1 MSSISSRLAR
11 IATLAL
17 AALSLAWVAAPR
29 SAAAVELYWDPAVQT
44 VVAQPLVLTRPV
56 TFTRPVTTTYYVTP
70 LPIGTT
76 TTTTID
82 VTLNAGHASDVD
94 AGPSRTPQAR
104 DPYDTHGLVVAG
116 AGMGGL
122 FFFGDGITG
131 VAAAYRLHVGL
142 AVGAAEFALRF
153 DLAPDAMEVAR
164 TDGGLGTT
172 PAALYTAGATFNYRF
187 IDGAAVHPVVGAGI
201 ETVTIDPH
209 QGKGGTAFAATG
221 RAGLELAYPI
231 SHGALALGIDVTG
244 HHLFGATPSFG
255 AMRNMMTFGAYANYR
270 F

>member
-11 IATLAL
+11 IATPAL
-17 AALSLAWVAAPR
+17 AALSLAWLAAPR

-44 VVAQPLVLTRPV
+44 VVSQPLVL
-56 TFTRPVTTTYYVTP
+56 TRPVTTTYYVTP
-70 LPIGTT
+70 LPTRTT
-76 TTTTID
+76 TTVDI
-82 VTLNAGHASDVD
+82 TLNAGHASDVD
-94 AGPSRTPQAR
+94 AGPARTPQEH

-153 DLAPDAMEVAR
+153 DLAPDAMEIAR
-164 TDGGLGTT
+164 TDGGGGTT

-187 IDGAAVHPVVGAGI
+187 IDGAVIHPVVGAGI

-255 AMRNMMTFGAYANYR
+255 AMRDMMTFGAYANYR

>member
-1 MSSISSRLAR
+1 MSSILSRLAR

-17 AALSLAWVAAPR
+17 AALSLGWVAAPR

-44 VVAQPLVLTRPV
+44 VVSQPLVL
-56 TFTRPVTTTYYVTP
+56 TRPVTTTYYVTP
-70 LPIGTT
+70 LPTGTTTT

-94 AGPSRTPQAR
+94 AGPLRTPQER
-104 DPYDTHGLVVAG
+104 DPYDTDGLVVAG

-164 TDGGLGTT
+164 TDGGSGTT

-201 ETVTIDPH
+201 ETVTLDPH

-244 HHLFGATPSFG
+244 HHLFGATPTFG
-255 AMRNMMTFGAYANYR
+255 AMRDMMTFGAYANYR